1 MIKQKTEKVKFYV
14 DLPNIFSNKYLVYK
28 VYDLDHSLDLLG
40 RFANKNYLIRKAYHQ
55 FENGKSIIILP
66 EAIEQARQC
75 CFYQLRKNMKKA
87 FQVLEEKAACS
98 KQELEKTAKLRQQ
111 VFENNL
117 LLEKLKV
124 ERIVLIEKFLK
135 SKDPMS

>member
-1 MIKQKTEKVKFYV
+1 MKHQKAEKVKFYV
-14 DLPNIFSNKYLVYK
+14 DLPNTFNNKYLVYK

-40 RFANKNYLIRKAYHQ
+40 RFANKNYQIRKAYHQ
-55 FENGKSIIILP
+55 FENGKSITILP

-75 CFYQLRKNMKKA
+75 CFYQLRKNIKKA

-98 KQELEKTAKLRQQ
+98 KQEMEKIAKLHQQ

-117 LLEKLKV
+117 LLEKLRA
-124 ERIVLIEKFLK
+124 ERIILIERY
-135 SKDPMS
+135 SKTQD